1 MLYNATSLFSQ
12 VLVNYT
18 NYVFGSY
25 IFTVLMIF
33 LLFFIIGLLVKI
45 PLAINLSLYI
55 PLSIVLMSMGILPIV
70 AGATLIIILMVLV
83 GISLA
88 SNF

>member
-1 MLYNATSLFSQ
+1 
-12 VLVNYT
+12 
-18 NYVFGSY
+18 
-25 IFTVLMIF
+25 MIF